1 MDDNIVHIKL
11 KIDKEFKTLIRP
23 LSPKEYEQLE
33 ANILADG
40 CRDPI
45 VTWHGY
51 IIDGH
56 NRYEICRK
64 HNIGFKVKEMSFET
78 VLRKYYFRKVNRF
91 KMKRIAKKS
100 DKQFQNLENWLY
112 NKK

>member
-1 MDDNIVHIKL
+1 MDDIIVHIKL

-51 IIDGH
+51 IIDVH
-56 NRYEICRK
+56 N
-64 HNIGFKVKEMSFET
+64 
-78 VLRKYYFRKVNRF
+78 
-91 KMKRIAKKS
+91 
-100 DKQFQNLENWLY
+100 
-112 NKK
+112 